1 MRYNPQ
7 FLFEEFHKLYG
18 DRATEPV
25 LFYSPGR
32 VNLIGEHTD
41 YNGGYVFPC
50 AIDFGTALLVRDT
63 GSTVIRMNS
72 LNFKGEVAAPVAF
85 NYLPIPK
92 SWTNYP
98 VGVIN
103 EFARKGIHARG
114 MEMLFY
120 GDIPNGAGLSS
131 SASIE
136 MVTAVAV
143 NELTGSGLEMME
155 MVKMG
160 QKAENGFVGMN
171 CGIMDQF
178 AVGFGRKDHAINLNC
193 DTLEYRYAPVILG
206 DRRLIITNT
215 NKRRGLTDSKYN
227 ERRSE
232 CEMAVQ
238 LISEHH
244 PIRNLSQMTVN
255 DLWMLDKYIPD
266 PVVRKRARHV
276 ITENGRTIAA
286 IEALKMNDIEL
297 LGRLMNESHDS
308 LCNDYEVTGMEL
320 DTLVCEGRKLPGVT
334 GTRMTGA
341 GFGGCTVSI
350 VESVH
355 ADHFIRRL
363 GEIYSEK
370 TGLTADFYLPGI
382 GDGARKVGRSEGLK
396 V

>member
-1 MRYNPQ
+1 MKADTNY
-7 FLFEEFHKLYG
+7 LKEEFFRLYG
-18 DRATEPV
+18 DRDKEPV

-50 AIDFGTALLVRDT
+50 ALDFGTTLLVRKT
-63 GSTVIRMNS
+63 GRQVMRMNS
-72 LNFKGEVAAPVAF
+72 LNFPGEVLIPVAL
-85 NYLPIPK
+85 NYLPVPK

-98 VGVIN
+98 IGVVN
-103 EFARKGIHARG
+103 EFARKGIGAPG
-114 MEMLFY
+114 MEMLFM

-136 MVTAVAV
+136 MVTAVAM
-143 NELTGSGLEMME
+143 NELTESGLEMME
-155 MVKMG
+155 MVKMA

-193 DTLEYRYAPVILG
+193 DTLEYRYAPLQLG
-206 DRRLIITNT
+206 DRRLVITNT

-232 CEMAVQ
+232 CDKAVA
-238 LISEHH
+238 LISEHRQ
-244 PIRNLSQMTVN
+244 ISNLSELKIA

-266 PVVRKRARHV
+266 PVVRKRAMHV
-276 ITENGRTIAA
+276 ITENGRTLDA
-286 IEALKMNDIEL
+286 IRALENNDINL
-297 LGRLMNESHDS
+297 LGKLMNESHDS
-308 LCNDYEVTGMEL
+308 LCTDYEVTGTEL
-320 DTLVCEGRKLPGVT
+320 DTLVYEGRKLPGVV

-350 VESVH
+350 VESRH
-355 ADHFIRRL
+355 TDEFIRKL
-363 GEIYSEK
+363 GEIYTEK
-370 TGLTADFYLPGI
+370 TGLTAEFYLPGI
-382 GDGARKVGRSEGLK
+382 GDGARRI
-396 V
+396 

>member
-1 MRYNPQ
+1 MKVSQDNLR
-7 FLFEEFHKLYG
+7 EEFFRLYG

-50 AIDFGTALLVRDT
+50 ALDLGTSLLVRKTDRQEI
-63 GSTVIRMNS
+63 VLNS
-72 LNFKGEVAAPVAF
+72 LNFRGETVVPLTLNF
-85 NYLPIPK
+85 LPIPK

-98 VGVIN
+98 IGVIN
-103 EFARKGIHARG
+103 EFARKGIHSG
-114 MEMLFY
+114 GLEMLFY

-136 MVTAVAV
+136 MVTAVAM
-143 NELTGSGLEMME
+143 NDLTGSGLEMME
-155 MVKMG
+155 MVKMA

-178 AVGFGRKDHAINLNC
+178 AVGFGRKEHAINLNC

-232 CEMAVQ
+232 CEKAVEF
-238 LISEHH
+238 ISDHH
-244 PIRNLSQMTVN
+244 PVRNLSQLTVS
-255 DLWMLDKYIPD
+255 DLWMLDEHIPD
-266 PVVRKRARHV
+266 PVVRKRAKHV
-276 ITENGRTIAA
+276 ITENGRTLDA
-286 IEALKMNDIEL
+286 IEALQANDIEL
-297 LGRLMNESHDS
+297 FGSLMNRSHDS
-308 LCNDYEVTGMEL
+308 LCSDYEVTGPEL
-320 DTLVCEGRKLPGVT
+320 DTLVYEGRKLPGVV

-350 VESVH
+350 VEAAH
-355 ADHFIRRL
+355 AENFMKKL
-363 GEIYSEK
+363 GEIYLAK
-370 TGLTADFYLPGI
+370 TGLTAEFYLPGI
-382 GDGARKVGRSEGLK
+382 GDGARKVESPYSL
-396 V
+396 

>member
-1 MRYNPQ
+1 MKADKH
-7 FLFEEFHKLYG
+7 FLREEFFKKYG
-18 DRATEPV
+18 DRATNPV

-41 YNGGYVFPC
+41 YNGGYVLPC
-50 AIDFGTALLVRDT
+50 ALDFGTSLVVRTTANTD
-63 GSTVIRMNS
+63 IKLCS
-72 LNFKGEVAAPVAF
+72 LNFTGEVTVPVTPSYKA
-85 NYLPIPK
+85 IAG

-103 EFARKGIHARG
+103 EFALRGIGAPG
-114 MEMLFY
+114 LELLFY

-136 MVTAVAV
+136 MVMAVAM
-143 NELTGSGLEMME
+143 NELTGAGFPMME
-155 MVKMG
+155 LVKMG
-160 QKAENGFVGMN
+160 QKAENNFVGMN

-178 AVGFGRKDHAINLNC
+178 AVGFGKKDHAINLNC
-193 DTLEYRYAPVILG
+193 DTLEYKYAPVNLG

-232 CEMAVQ
+232 CEKAVE

-244 PIRNLSQMTVN
+244 KISNLSELTVR
-255 DLWMLDKYIPD
+255 DLWMLDKYIGD
-266 PVVRKRARHV
+266 EVVRKRAKHV
-276 ITENGRTIAA
+276 ITENSRTLDA
-286 IEALKMNDIEL
+286 IRALEENDIVE

-308 LCNDYEVTGMEL
+308 LCTDYEVTGTEL
-320 DTLVCEGRKLPGVT
+320 DALVYEGRKLPGVT

-350 VESVH
+350 VESNH
-355 ADHFIRRL
+355 AESFMQKLAEVYHA
-363 GEIYSEK
+363 K
-370 TGLTADFYLPGI
+370 TGLISRFLST
-382 GDGARKVGRSEGLK
+382 RNW
-396 V
+396 